1 MDKDA
6 IAFCS
11 LFPSFKY
18 TGTSCLETERKD
30 VGSDIGACFINDAND
45 AKWNRYF
52 FDNHS
57 IMTFC
62 FGDSFIQ
69 WRGEL
74 CYISQIT
81 GHCLYARWHT
91 ASQSASFTLR
101 SSSTSCTKTAVREAW
116 ALGAELSRYA
126 VMLPFSASATEHS
139 AVDVSINTI
148 LLMITI

>member
-1 MDKDA
+1 MTEEVLGMTEEANMAVYTSIRRASIIGMMKRYGDA
-6 IAFCS
+6 LTS
-11 LFPSFKY
+11 L
-18 TGTSCLETERKD
+18 GMTEC
-30 VGSDIGACFINDAND
+30 ACATRVSNVPTARSGLPEP
-45 AKWNRYF
+45 K
-52 FDNHS
+52 HS
-57 IMTFC
+57 PLAVDTPTRRPVYDPGPMLT
-62 FGDSFIQ
+62 
-69 WRGEL
+69 
-74 CYISQIT
+74 
-81 GHCLYARWHT
+81 HT